1 MFRFGRLAA
10 SWQLV
15 KASWGVLRSDKQLLI
30 FPIVSTLLTILVTIT
45 FIVPMALSGIVD
57 RLIGGDQS
65 VRPLG
70 VVVAFAFYIVQ
81 YFVIFFANSALVGAA
96 LLKLDGRQATAG
108 DGFRIALQHVGP
120 IFGYSI
126 IAATVGMLLRW
137 LRDQGRN
144 SGLGIVTAIVSGIL
158 GAAWNIATYLAV
170 PVLVMEGVGPIEA
183 IKRSTGYLKRT
194 WGEQLVGNLGIGLV
208 FGLLGTLAAILGIGL
223 VMAAAT
229 TGLLAA
235 IVAAIAIVVVVVLII
250 ALIGAT
256 LSGIYR
262 AAVYRYATTGQI
274 GAGFDPALVQ
284 GAFRQRIQARSGFGN
299 WTSGGY

>member
-1 MFRFGRLAA
+1 MFGFGRLAA

-15 KASWGVLRSDKQLLI
+15 KASWGVLRSNKQLLI
-30 FPIVSTLLTILVTIT
+30 FPIVSTLLTTLVTIT
-45 FIVPMALSGIVD
+45 FIVPMVLSGIVD

-70 VVVAFAFYIVQ
+70 VIVAFVFYVVQ

-96 LLKLDGRQATAG
+96 LLRLDGRPATAG

-126 IAATVGMLLRW
+126 IAATVGMILRW

-144 SGLGIVTAIVSGIL
+144 SGLGIVTAIASGIL

-183 IKRSTGYLKRT
+183 IKRSTRYLKRT
-194 WGEQLVGNLGIGLV
+194 WGEQLIGNLGIGLV

-229 TGLLAA
+229 TGLVAA
-235 IVAAIAIVVVVVLII
+235 IVAAIAIAVVAVLII

-262 AAVYRYATTGQI
+262 AAVYRYATTGQV

-284 GAFRQRIQARSGFGN
+284 GAFRQRVQSRSRFGN

>member
-1 MFRFGRLAA
+1 
-10 SWQLV
+10 V
-15 KASWGVLRSDKQLLI
+15 I
-30 FPIVSTLLTILVTIT
+30 
-45 FIVPMALSGIVD
+45 
-57 RLIGGDQS
+57 
-65 VRPLG
+65 
-70 VVVAFAFYIVQ
+70 VAFAFYVAQ

-96 LLKLDGRQATAG
+96 LLRLDGRQATAG
-108 DGFRIALQHVGP
+108 DGFRMALQRIGP

-126 IAATVGMLLRW
+126 IAATVGMILRW

-144 SGLGIVTAIVSGIL
+144 SGLGIVTAIASGIL

-194 WGEQLVGNLGIGLV
+194 WGEQLIGNLGIGLV
-208 FGLLGTLAAILGIGL
+208 FGLLGTVVVIVGIGL
-223 VMAAAT
+223 VTAVAM
-229 TGLLAA
+229 TGLVAA
-235 IVAAIAIVVVVVLII
+235 IVAAIALVVVAVLII

-262 AAVYRYATTGQI
+262 AAVYRYATTGQV

-284 GAFRQRIQARSGFGN
+284 GAFRQRAQARSRFGN